1 MTKGKGESE
10 QEEGNRNSIH
20 VIKAE
25 KVNKE
30 KHTHSHELLFIV
42 FSFEKLHYG
51 ACADTATGQCPAY
64 FEKKAKREMISTT
77 AK

>member
-1 MTKGKGESE
+1 MKRGGGKGGEGGGEEGGGLGGGVTKRKGESE

-42 FSFEKLHYG
+42 FS
-51 ACADTATGQCPAY
+51 
-64 FEKKAKREMISTT
+64 S
-77 AK
+77 